1 MPLMNN
7 AKAIEI
13 IRTLSDDYSRKIVL
27 ATITKPLTIDAI
39 SEEHDIP
46 ISTCYRRI
54 HDLEEK
60 GIIRSEPIIT
70 DDGKRAYL
78 YRSTFKRATISFASD
93 EFAVKVKPNGT

>member
-1 MPLMNN
+1 MNN
-7 AKAIEI
+7 AKALEI

-27 ATITKPLTIDAI
+27 STISKPLTIDAI

-70 DDGKRAYL
+70 EDGKRAFL
-78 YRSTFKRATISFASD
+78 YRSTLKRATISFGSG
-93 EFAVKVKPNGT
+93 ELAVKVRPNGTQ